1 MIFTR
6 RAQMMGQIFVFI
18 LALVIFSGVLL
29 YGYRA
34 IFTIQEG
41 VEDAAFFSFSQELQ
55 AKVEQVSVDFGSVRK
70 FRASPPGSFT
80 EICFLDLKKLETDVQ
95 GSLTKLRNTKPLISD
110 AVEGGTDQNVFFT
123 PLAKTPTTV
132 ARLEIDGGFICIPL
146 ENRDLIL
153 RLEGLGDR
161 TKLSEWKSS

>member
-1 MIFTR
+1 MLFTR

-41 VEDAAFFSFSQELQ
+41 IGDAAFFSFSQDLE

-70 FRASPPGSFT
+70 FRASPPAGFT
-80 EICFLDLKKLETDVQ
+80 EICFLDLKKLERDIE
-95 GSLTKLRNTKPLISD
+95 GSLTELRNTRPIISD
-110 AVEGGTDQNVFFT
+110 AVDGGTDQNVFFT
-123 PLAKTPTTV
+123 PLAKTPTSV
-132 ARLEIDGGFICIPL
+132 ARLEIDGGFLCIPI

-161 TKLSEWKSS
+161 TKLSEWES